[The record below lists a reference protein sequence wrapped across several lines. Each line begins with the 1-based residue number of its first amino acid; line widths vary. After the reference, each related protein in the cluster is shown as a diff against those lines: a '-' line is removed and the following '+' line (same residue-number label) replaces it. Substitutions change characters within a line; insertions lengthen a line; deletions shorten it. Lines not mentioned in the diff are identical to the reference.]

1 MSVPSVHIAKDRLRN
16 LLIADRLMCTPD
28 MSERMTSDIYYTIS
42 KFIEL
47 KPEAV
52 LIEITHSDIQII
64 RGDYQMIKEMI
75 ETALDYVS

>member
-42 KFIEL
+42 KYIEL

-52 LIEITHSDIQII
+52 QIEITTIAS
-64 RGDYQMIKEMI
+64 RPNPTPMIC
-75 ETALDYVS
+75 LG

>member
-42 KFIEL
+42 KYIEL

-52 LIEITHSDIQII
+52 QIEITHSDIH
-64 RGDYQMIKEMI
+64 IKVTGENN
-75 ETALDYVS
+75 

>member
-42 KFIEL
+42 KYIEL
-47 KPEAV
+47 KPGSG
-52 LIEITHSDIQII
+52 SD
-64 RGDYQMIKEMI
+64 RDNTFRY
-75 ETALDYVS
+75 TY